1 MEDAMRAI
9 AVSEYGGSPMVSD
22 LPKPQ
27 PGPGQ
32 LTIRIEAAAMNPMDR
47 KIADGAWR
55 SQMAATFP
63 LVPGADVAGVV
74 EELGSGA
81 TRFASGDKVFGQ
93 LLIAPIGSAGTYA
106 EQVAV
111 PEEAPLA
118 LVPGGLEASVAA
130 TLPTAGS
137 TGLDVVDSLPPL
149 FGKTV
154 LIVGAGGGVGAFA
167 TQFAANAGAH
177 VIANAHAAAA
187 DRLRGYGAAEI
198 VDRAVAPISDAV
210 LAAHSDGIDVLIDL
224 ASPPETFAE
233 LASLVRPGGTALT
246 TLGVADL
253 EALAA
258 LGVTGLNYGPLSL
271 SPELLR
277 RVADAVVAGRIVPP
291 PITRIGLDDVPSA
304 WERMDHADGKT
315 VIMM

>member
-9 AVSEYGGSPMVSD
+9 AVSEYGGSPMISD
-22 LPKPQ
+22 VPKPE
-27 PGPGQ
+27 PGPGEV
-32 LTIRIEAAAMNPMDR
+32 TIRIEAAAMNPMDR

-63 LVPGADVAGVV
+63 LVPADVAGVV
-74 EELGSGA
+74 AELGSDA
-81 TRFASGDKVFGQ
+81 TRFARGDEVFGQ
-93 LLIAPIGSAGTYA
+93 LLVAPIGSAGTYA
-106 EQVAV
+106 EEVAV
-111 PEEAPLA
+111 PEDAPLA
-118 LVPGGLEASVAA
+118 RVPDGLDAPVAA

-137 TGLDVVDSLPPL
+137 TGLDVVDSLPQL

-154 LIVGAGGGVGAFA
+154 LIVGAGGGVGSFA

-187 DRLRGYGAAEI
+187 DRMRGYGAAEI
-198 VDRAVAPISDAV
+198 VDRAAGPISDAV
-210 LAAHSDGIDVLIDL
+210 LAKHADGIDVLIDL
-224 ASPPETFAE
+224 ASPPEAFAE

-246 TLGVADL
+246 TIGVADL

-258 LGVTGLNYGPLSL
+258 VGVTGVNYGPLSL